1 MFFTNRMQYGVDNVK
16 KQENWF
22 LIEGGVFPTLLMC
35 EITEDHLS
43 KYKLILTYYT
53 LNLIL

>member
-1 MFFTNRMQYGVDNVK
+1 MQYGVDNVK

-22 LIEGGVFPTLLMC
+22 LIEGGVFPTLIMC